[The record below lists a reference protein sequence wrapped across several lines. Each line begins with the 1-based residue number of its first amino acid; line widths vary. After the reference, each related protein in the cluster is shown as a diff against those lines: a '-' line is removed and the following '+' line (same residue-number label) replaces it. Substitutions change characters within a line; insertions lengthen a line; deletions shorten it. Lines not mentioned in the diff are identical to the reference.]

1 MNEAVEEN
9 KDEISCG
16 ERLASK
22 RSEKELSINQVARE
36 IKIEPHV
43 IEMIENNE
51 FESIGAP
58 VFVKGYLRQY
68 SELVGLDPNL
78 IIEKYNA
85 INSIE
90 DSSPIVNDSVDQIS
104 KYVLT
109 PKIILIAIFMILISF
124 GVLVAVFGIFGNNE
138 AVVIKMETETESQES
153 LLPPVTAPQID
164 SSETQI
170 DETLEM
176 ETETESQES
185 LLPPV
190 TAPQI
195 DSSETQID
203 ETLEMETE
211 TESQESLLPSTAD
224 EFFIEEN
231 FMNLTI
237 IYSGLCWTEIFDA
250 NGERLFFGL
259 GDQDREVN
267 IDGLPPFDVMLGAAD
282 NLLEIKL
289 EGREYNV
296 VDSIRRGEVLR
307 FKVVDDQI

>member
-16 ERLASK
+16 ERLANK
-22 RSEKELSINQVARE
+22 RSEKELSVNQVARE

-43 IEMIENNE
+43 IEMIENND

-68 SELVGLDPNL
+68 SELVDLDPDL
-78 IIEKYNA
+78 IIEKYSA
-85 INSIE
+85 INSVE
-90 DSSPIVNDSVDQIS
+90 DSPPIVNDSVDQIS

-109 PKIILIAIFMILISF
+109 PKIILISIFLILISY
-124 GVLVAVFGIFGNNE
+124 GVLTSVFGIFGNKE
-138 AVVIKMETETESQES
+138 AVVIKMETETESLES

-170 DETLEM
+170 DEILEM
-176 ETETESQES
+176 ETETES
-185 LLPPV
+185 L
-190 TAPQI
+190 
-195 DSSETQID
+195 
-203 ETLEMETE
+203 
-211 TESQESLLPSTAD
+211 ESLLPSTTD

-231 FMNLTI
+231 LMNLTI

-250 NGERLFFGL
+250 NGERLFYGL

-267 IDGLPPFDVMLGAAD
+267 IEGLPPFDVMLGAAD
-282 NLLEIKL
+282 NLLEIKF

>member
-1 MNEAVEEN
+1 MNEAVEQN

-16 ERLASK
+16 ERLANK

-36 IKIEPHV
+36 IKIEPRV
-43 IEMIENNE
+43 IEMIENND

-68 SELVGLDPNL
+68 SELVGLDPDL
-78 IIEKYNA
+78 IIEKYSA

-90 DSSPIVNDSVDQIS
+90 DSPPIVNDSVDQIS

-109 PKIILIAIFMILISF
+109 PKIILIAIFVILISF
-124 GVLVAVFGIFGNNE
+124 GVLATVFGIFGNNE
-138 AVVIKMETETESQES
+138 TVVIKMETEAESQES
-153 LLPPVTAPQID
+153 LLPSVTAPQID
-164 SSETQI
+164 LSETQI
-170 DETLEM
+170 DETFEM

-185 LLPPV
+185 LL
-190 TAPQI
+190 T
-195 DSSETQID
+195 
-203 ETLEMETE
+203 
-211 TESQESLLPSTAD
+211 STSN
-224 EFFIEEN
+224 EFFTEEN
-231 FMNLTI
+231 LMNLTI

-267 IDGLPPFDVMLGAAD
+267 IDGVPPFDVMLGAAD
-282 NLLEIKL
+282 NLLEIEL
-289 EGREYNV
+289 EGREYTI

>member
-1 MNEAVEEN
+1 MNEAVEKN
-9 KDEISCG
+9 KDVISCG
-16 ERLASK
+16 EKLANK
-22 RSEKELSINQVARE
+22 RSEKELSVNQVARE
-36 IKIEPHV
+36 IKISPHV
-43 IEMIENNE
+43 IKMIENND

-68 SELVGLDPNL
+68 SELVGLDPDL
-78 IIEKYNA
+78 IIEKYSA

-90 DSSPIVNDSVDQIS
+90 DSPPIVNDSVDQIS

-109 PKIILIAIFMILISF
+109 PKIILIAIVVILISF
-124 GVLVAVFGIFGNNE
+124 GVLATVFGIFGNNE
-138 AVVIKMETETESQES
+138 PVVIKMETETESLES
-153 LLPPVTAPQID
+153 LSPPVTAPQTE

-170 DETLEM
+170 DETFEM
-176 ETETESQES
+176 ETEIESQES
-185 LLPPV
+185 LL
-190 TAPQI
+190 T
-195 DSSETQID
+195 
-203 ETLEMETE
+203 
-211 TESQESLLPSTAD
+211 STSN
-224 EFFIEEN
+224 EFFTKEN
-231 FMNLTI
+231 LMNLTI

-267 IDGLPPFDVMLGAAD
+267 IDGVPPFDVMLGAAD

-307 FKVVDDQI
+307 FKVVDDQT

>member
-16 ERLASK
+16 ERLANK
-22 RSEKELSINQVARE
+22 RSEKELSVNQVARE
-36 IKIEPHV
+36 IKIEPHI
-43 IEMIENNE
+43 IEMIENND

-68 SELVGLDPNL
+68 SELVGLDPDL
-78 IIEKYNA
+78 IIEKYSA

-90 DSSPIVNDSVDQIS
+90 DSPPIVNDSIDQIS

-109 PKIILIAIFMILISF
+109 PKIILIAIFVILISF
-124 GVLVAVFGIFGNNE
+124 GVLATVFGIFGNNE

-153 LLPPVTAPQID
+153 LLPSVTAPQID
-164 SSETQI
+164 LSETQI
-170 DETLEM
+170 DETFEM
-176 ETETESQES
+176 EAEAESQES
-185 LLPPV
+185 LL
-190 TAPQI
+190 I
-195 DSSETQID
+195 
-203 ETLEMETE
+203 
-211 TESQESLLPSTAD
+211 STSN
-224 EFFIEEN
+224 EFFTAEN
-231 FMNLTI
+231 LMNLTI
-237 IYSGLCWTEIFDA
+237 SFSDLCWTEIFDA

-267 IDGLPPFDVMLGAAD
+267 IDGVPPFDVMLGAAD

>member
-1 MNEAVEEN
+1 MNEAVKEN

-22 RSEKELSINQVARE
+22 RSEKELSVNQVARE
-36 IKIEPHV
+36 IKIEPRV
-43 IEMIENNE
+43 IEMIENND

-68 SELVGLDPNL
+68 SELVGLDPDL
-78 IIEKYNA
+78 IIEKYSA

-90 DSSPIVNDSVDQIS
+90 DSPPIVNDSVDQIS

-109 PKIILIAIFMILISF
+109 PKIILIAIFVILISF
-124 GVLVAVFGIFGNNE
+124 GVLATVFGIFGNNE
-138 AVVIKMETETESQES
+138 TVVIKMETE
-153 LLPPVTAPQID
+153 A
-164 SSETQI
+164 
-170 DETLEM
+170 
-176 ETETESQES
+176 
-185 LLPPV
+185 
-190 TAPQI
+190 
-195 DSSETQID
+195 
-203 ETLEMETE
+203 
-211 TESQESLLPSTAD
+211 ESQESLLPSVTAPQID
-224 EFFIEEN
+224 LSETQIDETFEMEAEAESQESLLISTSNEFFTAEN
-231 FMNLTI
+231 LMNLTI
-237 IYSGLCWTEIFDA
+237 SFSDLCWTEIFDA

-267 IDGLPPFDVMLGAAD
+267 IDGVPPFDVMLGAAD

>member
-1 MNEAVEEN
+1 MNEAVKEN
-9 KDEISCG
+9 KDEINCG
-16 ERLASK
+16 ERLANK
-22 RSEKELSINQVARE
+22 RSEKELSVNQVARE

-43 IEMIENNE
+43 IEMIENND
-51 FESIGAP
+51 FDSIGAP

-68 SELVGLDPNL
+68 SELVGLDPDL
-78 IIEKYNA
+78 IIEKYSA

-90 DSSPIVNDSVDQIS
+90 DSPPIVNDSVDQIS

-109 PKIILIAIFMILISF
+109 PKIILIAIFVILISF
-124 GVLVAVFGIFGNNE
+124 GVLATVFGIFGKNE
-138 AVVIKMETETESQES
+138 AVVIKMETETESLES
-153 LLPPVTAPQID
+153 LSPPVTAPQTD

-170 DETLEM
+170 DETFEM

-185 LLPPV
+185 LL
-190 TAPQI
+190 T
-195 DSSETQID
+195 
-203 ETLEMETE
+203 
-211 TESQESLLPSTAD
+211 STSN
-224 EFFIEEN
+224 EFFTEEN
-231 FMNLTI
+231 LMNLTI

-267 IDGLPPFDVMLGAAD
+267 IDGVPPFDVMLGAAD

>member
-16 ERLASK
+16 ESLANK
-22 RSEKELSINQVARE
+22 RSEKELSVNQVARE

-43 IEMIENNE
+43 IEMIENDD

-58 VFVKGYLRQY
+58 VFVRGYLRQY
-68 SELVGLDPNL
+68 SELVGLDPDL
-78 IIEKYNA
+78 IIEKYSA

-90 DSSPIVNDSVDQIS
+90 DSPPIVNDSVDQIS

-109 PKIILIAIFMILISF
+109 PKIILIAILVILISF
-124 GVLVAVFGIFGNNE
+124 GVLATVFGIFGNNE
-138 AVVIKMETETESQES
+138 AVVIKMETEIES
-153 LLPPVTAPQID
+153 LESLSPPVTAPQID

-170 DETLEM
+170 DETFEM
-176 ETETESQES
+176 ETETESLES
-185 LLPPV
+185 
-190 TAPQI
+190 
-195 DSSETQID
+195 
-203 ETLEMETE
+203 
-211 TESQESLLPSTAD
+211 SLTSASN

-231 FMNLTI
+231 LMNLTI

-259 GDQDREVN
+259 GDQNREVN
-267 IDGLPPFDVMLGAAD
+267 IDGLPPFEVMLGAAD

-307 FKVVDDQI
+307 FKVADDQI

>member
-1 MNEAVEEN
+1 MNEAVEKN
-9 KDEISCG
+9 KDVISCG
-16 ERLASK
+16 EKLANK
-22 RSEKELSINQVARE
+22 RSEKELSVNQVARE
-36 IKIEPHV
+36 IKISPHV
-43 IEMIENNE
+43 IKMIENND

-68 SELVGLDPNL
+68 SELVGLEPDL
-78 IIEKYNA
+78 IIEKYVA
-85 INSIE
+85 INSVE
-90 DSSPIVNDSVDQIS
+90 DSPPIVNDSVDQIS

-109 PKIILIAIFMILISF
+109 PKIILISIFVILISF
-124 GVLVAVFGIFGNNE
+124 GVLTSVFGIFGNKE
-138 AVVIKMETETESQES
+138 AVVIKMETETESLES

-170 DETLEM
+170 DEILEM
-176 ETETESQES
+176 ETETES
-185 LLPPV
+185 L
-190 TAPQI
+190 
-195 DSSETQID
+195 
-203 ETLEMETE
+203 
-211 TESQESLLPSTAD
+211 ESLLPSTTD

-231 FMNLTI
+231 LINLTI

-250 NGERLFFGL
+250 NGERLFYGL

-267 IDGLPPFDVMLGAAD
+267 IEGLPPFDVMLGAAD
-282 NLLEIKL
+282 NLLEIKF

>member
-1 MNEAVEEN
+1 MIEAVEKN
-9 KDEISCG
+9 KDDINCG
-16 ERLASK
+16 DRLANTRK
-22 RSEKELSINQVARE
+22 EKELSVNQVARE
-36 IKIEPHV
+36 IKIEPRV
-43 IEMIENNE
+43 IEMIENND

-68 SELVGLDPNL
+68 SELVGLDPEL

-90 DSSPIVNDSVDQIS
+90 DSPPIVNDSVDQIS

-109 PKIILIAIFMILISF
+109 PKIIIIAIFVILISL
-124 GVLVAVFGIFGNNE
+124 GVLATVLGIFGNNE
-138 AVVIKMETETESQES
+138 PVVIKMETETESLEP
-153 LLPPVTAPQID
+153 LLPPVSELLID
-164 SSETQI
+164 SSEIQM

-176 ETETESQES
+176 ETETES
-185 LLPPV
+185 
-190 TAPQI
+190 
-195 DSSETQID
+195 
-203 ETLEMETE
+203 LEP
-211 TESQESLLPSTAD
+211 LFPSIAD

-231 FMNLTI
+231 MMNLNI
-237 IYSGLCWTEIFDA
+237 IYSGLCWTEVFDA

-267 IDGLPPFDVMLGAAD
+267 IKGLPPFDVMLGAAD

-296 VDSIRRGEVLR
+296 VDSVRRGEVLR
-307 FKVVDDQI
+307 FTVVDDQT

>member
-1 MNEAVEEN
+1 MVEAVEKN
-9 KDEISCG
+9 KDEINCG
-16 ERLASK
+16 DRLANK
-22 RSEKELSINQVARE
+22 RKEKELSVNQVARE

-43 IEMIENNE
+43 IEMIENND

-68 SELVGLDPNL
+68 SELVGLDPDL

-90 DSSPIVNDSVDQIS
+90 DSPPIVNDSVDQIS

-109 PKIILIAIFMILISF
+109 PRIILIAIFVILISL
-124 GVLVAVFGIFGNNE
+124 GVLATVFGIFGNNE
-138 AVVIKMETETESQES
+138 PVVIKVETETESQEPIS
-153 LLPPVTAPQID
+153 PPVSEQRID
-164 SSETQI
+164 SSEIQI
-170 DETLEM
+170 DETIEM
-176 ETETESQES
+176 ETETES
-185 LLPPV
+185 
-190 TAPQI
+190 
-195 DSSETQID
+195 
-203 ETLEMETE
+203 LEL
-211 TESQESLLPSTAD
+211 LLPSI
-224 EFFIEEN
+224 EEELFIEEN
-231 FMNLTI
+231 TMNLSI

-267 IDGLPPFDVMLGAAD
+267 IKGLPPFDVMLGAAD

-307 FKVVDDQI
+307 FKVVDDQT

>member
-124 GVLVAVFGIFGNNE
+124 GVLVTVFGIFGNNE
-138 AVVIKMETETESQES
+138 TVVIK
-153 LLPPVTAPQID
+153 
-164 SSETQI
+164 
-170 DETLEM
+170 M

>member
-16 ERLASK
+16 ESLANK
-22 RSEKELSINQVARE
+22 RSEKELSVNQVARE
-36 IKIEPHV
+36 IKIEPRV
-43 IEMIENNE
+43 IEMIENND

-68 SELVGLDPNL
+68 SELVGLDPDL
-78 IIEKYNA
+78 IIEKYSA

-90 DSSPIVNDSVDQIS
+90 DSPPIVNDSVDQIS

-109 PKIILIAIFMILISF
+109 PKIILIAIIILISF
-124 GVLVAVFGIFGNNE
+124 GVLATFFGIFGNNE
-138 AVVIKMETETESQES
+138 TVVIKMETEAESQES
-153 LLPPVTAPQID
+153 LLPSVTAPQID
-164 SSETQI
+164 LSETQI
-170 DETLEM
+170 DETFEM

-185 LLPPV
+185 LL
-190 TAPQI
+190 T
-195 DSSETQID
+195 
-203 ETLEMETE
+203 
-211 TESQESLLPSTAD
+211 STSN
-224 EFFIEEN
+224 EFFTEEN
-231 FMNLTI
+231 LMNLTI
-237 IYSGLCWTEIFDA
+237 IFSDLCWTEIFDA

-267 IDGLPPFDVMLGAAD
+267 IDGVPPFDVMLGAAD
-282 NLLEIKL
+282 NLLEIEL
-289 EGREYNV
+289 EGREYTI

>member
-1 MNEAVEEN
+1 MNEAVKEN

-22 RSEKELSINQVARE
+22 RSEKELSVNQVARE

-43 IEMIENNE
+43 IEMIENND

-68 SELVGLDPNL
+68 SELVGLDPDL
-78 IIEKYNA
+78 IIEKYSA

-90 DSSPIVNDSVDQIS
+90 DSPPIVNDSVDQIS

-109 PKIILIAIFMILISF
+109 PKIILIAIFVILISF
-124 GVLVAVFGIFGNNE
+124 GVLATVFGIFGNNE
-138 AVVIKMETETESQES
+138 AVVIKMETETESLES
-153 LLPPVTAPQID
+153 LLPPVTAPQTE

-170 DETLEM
+170 DETFEM
-176 ETETESQES
+176 ETETESLES
-185 LLPPV
+185 L
-190 TAPQI
+190 
-195 DSSETQID
+195 
-203 ETLEMETE
+203 
-211 TESQESLLPSTAD
+211 STSASN

-231 FMNLTI
+231 LMNLTI

-267 IDGLPPFDVMLGAAD
+267 IDGVPPFDVMLGAAD

>member
-1 MNEAVEEN
+1 MIEAVEKN
-9 KDEISCG
+9 KDDINCG
-16 ERLASK
+16 DRLANTRK
-22 RSEKELSINQVARE
+22 EKELSVNQVARE
-36 IKIEPHV
+36 IKIEPRV
-43 IEMIENNE
+43 IEMIENND

-68 SELVGLDPNL
+68 SKLVGLDPEL

-90 DSSPIVNDSVDQIS
+90 DSPPIVNDSVDQIS

-109 PKIILIAIFMILISF
+109 PKIIIIAIFVILISL
-124 GVLVAVFGIFGNNE
+124 GVLATVFGIFGNNE
-138 AVVIKMETETESQES
+138 PVVIKMETETESPEP
-153 LLPPVTAPQID
+153 LLPPVSELLID
-164 SSETQI
+164 SSEIQM

-176 ETETESQES
+176 ETETES
-185 LLPPV
+185 
-190 TAPQI
+190 
-195 DSSETQID
+195 
-203 ETLEMETE
+203 LEP
-211 TESQESLLPSTAD
+211 LLPSIAD

-231 FMNLTI
+231 MMNLNI
-237 IYSGLCWTEIFDA
+237 IYSGLCWTEVFDA

-267 IDGLPPFDVMLGAAD
+267 IKGLPPFDVMLGAAD

-296 VDSIRRGEVLR
+296 VDSVRRGEVLR
-307 FKVVDDQI
+307 FTVVDDQT

>member
-16 ERLASK
+16 ERLANK
-22 RSEKELSINQVARE
+22 RSEKELSVNQVARE

-43 IEMIENNE
+43 IEMIENND

-68 SELVGLDPNL
+68 SELVDLDPDL
-78 IIEKYNA
+78 IIEKYSA
-85 INSIE
+85 INSVE
-90 DSSPIVNDSVDQIS
+90 DSPPIVNDSVDQIS

-109 PKIILIAIFMILISF
+109 PKIILISIFVILISY
-124 GVLVAVFGIFGNNE
+124 GVLTSVFGIFGNKE
-138 AVVIKMETETESQES
+138 AVVIKMETETESLES

-170 DETLEM
+170 DEILEM
-176 ETETESQES
+176 ETETESLES

-203 ETLEMETE
+203 EILEMETE
-211 TESQESLLPSTAD
+211 TESLESLLPSTTD

-231 FMNLTI
+231 LMNLTI

-250 NGERLFFGL
+250 NGERLFYGL

-267 IDGLPPFDVMLGAAD
+267 IEGLPPFDVMLGAAD
-282 NLLEIKL
+282 NLLEIKF

>member
-124 GVLVAVFGIFGNNE
+124 GVLVTVFDIFGNNE

-153 LLPPVTAPQID
+153 LLPPVTAQ
-164 SSETQI
+164 
-170 DETLEM
+170 
-176 ETETESQES
+176 
-185 LLPPV
+185 
-190 TAPQI
+190 QI

-231 FMNLTI
+231 FMNLAI

>member
-1 MNEAVEEN
+1 MNEAVEQN

-16 ERLASK
+16 ERLANK

-36 IKIEPHV
+36 IKIEPRV
-43 IEMIENNE
+43 IEMIENND

-68 SELVGLDPNL
+68 SELVGLDPDL
-78 IIEKYNA
+78 IIEKYSA

-90 DSSPIVNDSVDQIS
+90 DSPPIVNDSVDQIS

-109 PKIILIAIFMILISF
+109 PKIILIAIVVILISF
-124 GVLVAVFGIFGNNE
+124 GVLATVFGIFGNNE
-138 AVVIKMETETESQES
+138 AVVIKMETETESLES
-153 LLPPVTAPQID
+153 LSPPVTAPQID

-170 DETLEM
+170 DETFEM
-176 ETETESQES
+176 ETETESLES
-185 LLPPV
+185 LSSPV

-203 ETLEMETE
+203 ETFEMEAE
-211 TESQESLLPSTAD
+211 TESLESLSPSISN
-224 EFFIEEN
+224 EFFTEEN
-231 FMNLTI
+231 LMNLTI

-267 IDGLPPFDVMLGAAD
+267 IDGVPPFDVMLGAAD

>member
-1 MNEAVEEN
+1 MNEAVEQN

-16 ERLASK
+16 ERLANK

-36 IKIEPHV
+36 IKIEPRV
-43 IEMIENNE
+43 IEMIENND
-51 FESIGAP
+51 FESIGVP

-68 SELVGLDPNL
+68 SELVGLDPDL
-78 IIEKYNA
+78 IIEKYSA

-90 DSSPIVNDSVDQIS
+90 DSPPIVNDSVDQIS

-109 PKIILIAIFMILISF
+109 PKIILIAIFVILISF
-124 GVLVAVFGIFGNNE
+124 GVLATVFGIFGNNE
-138 AVVIKMETETESQES
+138 TVVIKMETE
-153 LLPPVTAPQID
+153 A
-164 SSETQI
+164 
-170 DETLEM
+170 
-176 ETETESQES
+176 
-185 LLPPV
+185 
-190 TAPQI
+190 
-195 DSSETQID
+195 
-203 ETLEMETE
+203 
-211 TESQESLLPSTAD
+211 ESQESLLPSVTAPQID
-224 EFFIEEN
+224 LSETQIDETFEMETEAESQESLLISTSNEFFTAEN
-231 FMNLTI
+231 LMNLTI
-237 IYSGLCWTEIFDA
+237 SFSDLCWTEIFDA

-267 IDGLPPFDVMLGAAD
+267 IDGVPPFDVMLGAAD

>member
-16 ERLASK
+16 ERLAKK
-22 RSEKELSINQVARE
+22 RSEKELSVNQVARE

-43 IEMIENNE
+43 IEMIENND

-68 SELVGLDPNL
+68 SELVDLDPDL
-78 IIEKYNA
+78 IIEKYSA
-85 INSIE
+85 INSVE
-90 DSSPIVNDSVDQIS
+90 DSPPIVNDSVDQIS

-109 PKIILIAIFMILISF
+109 PKIILISIFVILISY
-124 GVLVAVFGIFGNNE
+124 GVLTSVFGIFGNKE
-138 AVVIKMETETESQES
+138 AVVIKMETETESLES

-170 DETLEM
+170 DEILEM
-176 ETETESQES
+176 ETETES
-185 LLPPV
+185 L
-190 TAPQI
+190 
-195 DSSETQID
+195 
-203 ETLEMETE
+203 
-211 TESQESLLPSTAD
+211 ESLLPSTTD

-231 FMNLTI
+231 LMNLTI

-250 NGERLFFGL
+250 NGERLFYGL

-267 IDGLPPFDVMLGAAD
+267 IEGLPPFDVMLGAAD
-282 NLLEIKL
+282 NLLEIKF

>member
-1 MNEAVEEN
+1 MIEAVEKN
-9 KDEISCG
+9 KDDINCG
-16 ERLASK
+16 DRLANTRK
-22 RSEKELSINQVARE
+22 EKELSVNQVARE
-36 IKIEPHV
+36 IKIEPRV
-43 IEMIENNE
+43 IEMIENND

-68 SELVGLDPNL
+68 SELVGLDPEL

-90 DSSPIVNDSVDQIS
+90 DSPPIVNDSVDQIS

-109 PKIILIAIFMILISF
+109 PKIIIIAIFVILISL
-124 GVLVAVFGIFGNNE
+124 GVLATVFGIFGNNE
-138 AVVIKMETETESQES
+138 PVVIKMETETESLEP
-153 LLPPVTAPQID
+153 LLPPVSELPID
-164 SSETQI
+164 SSEIQM

-176 ETETESQES
+176 ETETESLEP

-190 TAPQI
+190 SELPI
-195 DSSETQID
+195 DSSEIQMD

-211 TESQESLLPSTAD
+211 TESLEPLFPSIAD

-231 FMNLTI
+231 MMNLNI
-237 IYSGLCWTEIFDA
+237 IYSGLCWTEVFDA

-267 IDGLPPFDVMLGAAD
+267 IIGIPPFDVMLGAAD

-307 FKVVDDQI
+307 FKVVDDQT

>member
-1 MNEAVEEN
+1 MNEAVEQN

-16 ERLASK
+16 ERLANK
-22 RSEKELSINQVARE
+22 RSEKELTINQVARE
-36 IKIEPHV
+36 IKIEPRV
-43 IEMIENNE
+43 IEMIENND

-68 SELVGLDPNL
+68 SELVGLDPDL
-78 IIEKYNA
+78 IIEKYSA

-90 DSSPIVNDSVDQIS
+90 DSPPIVNDSVDQIS

-109 PKIILIAIFMILISF
+109 PKIILIAIFVILISF
-124 GVLVAVFGIFGNNE
+124 GVLATVFGIFGNNE
-138 AVVIKMETETESQES
+138 TVVIKMEAE
-153 LLPPVTAPQID
+153 A
-164 SSETQI
+164 
-170 DETLEM
+170 
-176 ETETESQES
+176 
-185 LLPPV
+185 
-190 TAPQI
+190 
-195 DSSETQID
+195 
-203 ETLEMETE
+203 
-211 TESQESLLPSTAD
+211 ESQESLLPSVTAPQID
-224 EFFIEEN
+224 LSETQIDETFEMETEAESQESLLISTSNEFFTAEN
-231 FMNLTI
+231 LMNLTI
-237 IYSGLCWTEIFDA
+237 SFSDLCWTEIFDA

-267 IDGLPPFDVMLGAAD
+267 IDGVPPFDVMLGAAD

>member
-1 MNEAVEEN
+1 MNEAVEQN

-16 ERLASK
+16 ERLANK
-22 RSEKELSINQVARE
+22 RSEKELTINQVARE
-36 IKIEPHV
+36 IKIEPRV
-43 IEMIENNE
+43 IEMIENND

-68 SELVGLDPNL
+68 SELVGLDPAL
-78 IIEKYNA
+78 IIEKYSA

-90 DSSPIVNDSVDQIS
+90 DSPPIVNDSVDQIS

-109 PKIILIAIFMILISF
+109 PKIILIAIFVILISF
-124 GVLVAVFGIFGNNE
+124 GVLATVFGIFGNNE
-138 AVVIKMETETESQES
+138 TVVIKMETE
-153 LLPPVTAPQID
+153 A
-164 SSETQI
+164 
-170 DETLEM
+170 
-176 ETETESQES
+176 
-185 LLPPV
+185 
-190 TAPQI
+190 
-195 DSSETQID
+195 
-203 ETLEMETE
+203 
-211 TESQESLLPSTAD
+211 ESQESLLPSVTAPQID
-224 EFFIEEN
+224 LSETQIDETFEMETEAESQESLLISTSNEFFTAEN
-231 FMNLTI
+231 LMNLTI
-237 IYSGLCWTEIFDA
+237 SFSDLCWTEIFDA

-267 IDGLPPFDVMLGAAD
+267 IDGVPPFDVMLGAAD

>member
-1 MNEAVEEN
+1 MNEAVEQN

-16 ERLASK
+16 ERLANK

-36 IKIEPHV
+36 IKIEPRV
-43 IEMIENNE
+43 IEMIENND

-68 SELVGLDPNL
+68 SELVGLDPDL
-78 IIEKYNA
+78 IIEKYSA

-90 DSSPIVNDSVDQIS
+90 DSPPIVNDSVDQIS

-109 PKIILIAIFMILISF
+109 PKIILIAIFVILLSF
-124 GVLVAVFGIFGNNE
+124 GVLATVFGIFGNNE

-153 LLPPVTAPQID
+153 LLPSVTAPQID
-164 SSETQI
+164 LSETQI
-170 DETLEM
+170 DETFEM
-176 ETETESQES
+176 EAEAESQES
-185 LLPPV
+185 LL
-190 TAPQI
+190 I
-195 DSSETQID
+195 
-203 ETLEMETE
+203 
-211 TESQESLLPSTAD
+211 STSN
-224 EFFIEEN
+224 EFFTAEN
-231 FMNLTI
+231 LMNLTI
-237 IYSGLCWTEIFDA
+237 SFSDLCWTEIFDA

-267 IDGLPPFDVMLGAAD
+267 IDGVPPFDVMLGAAD

>member
-1 MNEAVEEN
+1 MVEAVEKN
-9 KDEISCG
+9 KDEINCG
-16 ERLASK
+16 DRLANK
-22 RSEKELSINQVARE
+22 RKEKELSVNQVARE

-43 IEMIENNE
+43 IEMIENND

-68 SELVGLDPNL
+68 SELVGLDPDL

-90 DSSPIVNDSVDQIS
+90 DSPPIVNDSVDQIS

-109 PKIILIAIFMILISF
+109 PRIILIAIFVILISL
-124 GVLVAVFGIFGNNE
+124 GVLATVFGIFGNNE
-138 AVVIKMETETESQES
+138 PVVIKMETETESPEPIS
-153 LLPPVTAPQID
+153 PPVSEQRID
-164 SSETQI
+164 SSEIQI
-170 DETLEM
+170 DETTEM
-176 ETETESQES
+176 ETETESIEPLS
-185 LLPPV
+185 
-190 TAPQI
+190 
-195 DSSETQID
+195 
-203 ETLEMETE
+203 
-211 TESQESLLPSTAD
+211 PSIED

-231 FMNLTI
+231 TMNLSI
-237 IYSGLCWTEIFDA
+237 IYSGLCWTEVFDA

-267 IDGLPPFDVMLGAAD
+267 IIGIPPFDVMLGAAD

-307 FKVVDDQI
+307 FKVVDDQT

>member
-16 ERLASK
+16 EMLANK
-22 RSEKELSINQVARE
+22 RSEKELSVNQVARE
-36 IKIEPHV
+36 IKIEPHF
-43 IEMIENNE
+43 IEMIENND

-68 SELVGLDPNL
+68 SELVGLDPDL
-78 IIEKYNA
+78 IIEKYSA

-90 DSSPIVNDSVDQIS
+90 DSPPIVNDSVDQIS

-109 PKIILIAIFMILISF
+109 PKIILIAIFVILISF
-124 GVLVAVFGIFGNNE
+124 GVLATVFGIFGNNE
-138 AVVIKMETETESQES
+138 AVVIKMETETESLES
-153 LLPPVTAPQID
+153 ILTSA
-164 SSETQI
+164 SN
-170 DETLEM
+170 
-176 ETETESQES
+176 
-185 LLPPV
+185 
-190 TAPQI
+190 
-195 DSSETQID
+195 
-203 ETLEMETE
+203 
-211 TESQESLLPSTAD
+211 

-231 FMNLTI
+231 LMNLTI

-267 IDGLPPFDVMLGAAD
+267 IDGVPPFDVMLGAAD

>member
-1 MNEAVEEN
+1 MVEAVEKN
-9 KDEISCG
+9 KDEINCG
-16 ERLASK
+16 DRLANK
-22 RSEKELSINQVARE
+22 RKEKELSVNQVARE

-43 IEMIENNE
+43 IEMIENND

-68 SELVGLDPNL
+68 SELVSLDPDL

-90 DSSPIVNDSVDQIS
+90 DSPPIVNDSVDQIS

-109 PKIILIAIFMILISF
+109 PRIILIAIFVILISL
-124 GVLVAVFGIFGNNE
+124 GVLATVFGIFGINE
-138 AVVIKMETETESQES
+138 PVVIKMETETESIEPLS
-153 LLPPVTAPQID
+153 PPVSELRID
-164 SSETQI
+164 SSEIQI
-170 DETLEM
+170 DETIEM
-176 ETETESQES
+176 ETETESIEPLS
-185 LLPPV
+185 
-190 TAPQI
+190 
-195 DSSETQID
+195 
-203 ETLEMETE
+203 
-211 TESQESLLPSTAD
+211 PSIED

-231 FMNLTI
+231 TKNLSI

-267 IDGLPPFDVMLGAAD
+267 IEGLPPFDVMLGAAD

-307 FKVVDDQI
+307 FKVVDDQT

>member
-16 ERLASK
+16 ERLANK
-22 RSEKELSINQVARE
+22 RSEKELSVNQVARE

-43 IEMIENNE
+43 IEMIENND

-68 SELVGLDPNL
+68 SELVDLDPDL
-78 IIEKYNA
+78 IIEKYSA
-85 INSIE
+85 INSVE
-90 DSSPIVNDSVDQIS
+90 DSPPIVNDSVDQIS

-109 PKIILIAIFMILISF
+109 PKIILISIFVILISY
-124 GVLVAVFGIFGNNE
+124 GVLASVFGIFGNKE
-138 AVVIKMETETESQES
+138 AVVIKMETETESLES

-170 DETLEM
+170 DEILEM
-176 ETETESQES
+176 ETETE
-185 LLPPV
+185 P
-190 TAPQI
+190 I
-195 DSSETQID
+195 
-203 ETLEMETE
+203 
-211 TESQESLLPSTAD
+211 ESLLPSTTD

-231 FMNLTI
+231 LMNLTI

-250 NGERLFFGL
+250 NGERLFYGL

-267 IDGLPPFDVMLGAAD
+267 IEGLPPFDVMLGAAD
-282 NLLEIKL
+282 NLLEIKF